1 MTAQPPEQVRS
12 PNSELPVPA
21 GTVLPAVIRRPIRI
35 GVLATH
41 PIQYHAPL
49 YRTIGSTPGV
59 DLTVYFAH
67 KPTSV
72 EQGIGYGVP
81 FAWDVDLTD
90 GYRHVWL
97 YNEADA
103 RRTESGAAFRDRPR
117 DYDTPEIAT
126 YIAHERFDAFML
138 TGWRTRSD
146 RQAMRAC
153 EATGTPMIVRGDS
166 QLRDDA
172 FPKRMVKRLVYP
184 WLLRRFEACLSVG
197 ERSAE
202 YFRYYGARR
211 IIAAPHFI
219 DNAAF
224 AARAAAARMRRETV
238 RHRWGINRTAVAVL
252 YAGKLI
258 PRKRPLDIFRAVQGV
273 LGVHVIVVGDGE
285 LKNEC
290 RRMATRF
297 SVPSTFT
304 GFLNQTAIPDAYA
317 AADVL
322 VLPSGRHETWGL
334 VVNEA
339 MASGLPA
346 VVSEAAGCVPDLIC
360 EGETGYSFA
369 EGDTAD
375 LRRILTYLVDH
386 PDETERMGQAA
397 AARVAAYS
405 PAAAASGVLAAAQAA
420 SGKAPWPV

>member
-21 GTVLPAVIRRPIRI
+21 GTVLPAVIRSPIRI

-49 YRTIGSTPGV
+49 YRTVGSTPGV

-97 YNEADA
+97 HNEADA

-117 DYDTPEIAT
+117 DYDTPQIAT
-126 YIAHERFDAFML
+126 YIAEERFDAFLL

-146 RQAMRAC
+146 WQAIRAC

-172 FPKRMVKRLVYP
+172 FPKRLLKRLVYP
-184 WLLRRFEACLSVG
+184 RMLRRFEACLSVG

-202 YFRYYGARR
+202 YFRYYGAQR

-224 AARAAAARMRRETV
+224 AARAAAARTRRETV
-238 RHRWGINRTAVAVL
+238 RHRWGINRTAVAVVF
-252 YAGKLI
+252 AGKLI

-273 LGVHVIVVGDGE
+273 LGVHVVVVGDGE
-285 LKNEC
+285 LKSEC
-290 RRMATRF
+290 RRMAARF
-297 SVPSTFT
+297 GVPSTFT

-346 VVSEAAGCVPDLIC
+346 VVSEAAGCVPDLIR
-360 EGETGYSFA
+360 EGETGYAFA
-369 EGDTAD
+369 EGDISD
-375 LRRILTYLVDH
+375 LRGILTYLVDH
-386 PDETERMGQAA
+386 PGETDRMGQAA

-405 PAAAASGVLAAAQAA
+405 PEAAASGVLAAAQAA
-420 SGKAPWPV
+420 AGKAPWPV

>member
-1 MTAQPPEQVRS
+1 MTAQPPEQVHT
-12 PNSELPVPA
+12 PDDGLPVPA
-21 GTVLPAVIRRPIRI
+21 APVTSLVVRSPIRI

-49 YRTIGSTPGV
+49 YRTLGSTPGV

-81 FAWDVDLTD
+81 FAWDLDLTD

-97 YNEADA
+97 HNEADA
-103 RRTESGAAFRDRPR
+103 RRTESGAPFRDRAR
-117 DYDTPEIAT
+117 DYDTPEIAAR
-126 YIAHERFDAFML
+126 IARERFDVFML

-146 RQAMRAC
+146 WQAMRAC
-153 EATGTPMIVRGDS
+153 EAAGTPMIVRGDS
-166 QLRDDA
+166 QLRDDSA
-172 FPKRMVKRLVYP
+172 AKRVLKRLLYP
-184 WLLRRFEACLSVG
+184 RLLTRFEACLSVG

-211 IIAAPHFI
+211 IIPAPHFI

-224 AARAAAARMRRETV
+224 TERAIVARARRDTT
-238 RHRWGINRTAVAVL
+238 RHRWGINRTSMVVL
-252 YAGKLI
+252 FAGKLI
-258 PRKRPLDIFRAVQGV
+258 PRKRPLDLIRAVRGL
-273 LGVHVIVVGDGE
+273 LGIHLIIVGDGE
-285 LKNEC
+285 LKGEC
-290 RRMATRF
+290 RRQTARF
-297 SVPSTFT
+297 NIPSTFT
-304 GFLNQTAIPDAYA
+304 GFLNQTAITDAYA
-317 AADVL
+317 SADVL

-346 VVSEAAGCVPDLIC
+346 VVSESAGCVPDLIRD
-360 EGETGYSFA
+360 GETGYSFH
-369 EGDTAD
+369 EGDIRD

-386 PDETERMGQAA
+386 PGETARMGEAA
-397 AARVAAYS
+397 AKRVAGYS
-405 PAAAASGVLAAAQAA
+405 PAAAAAGVLAAAEAA
-420 SGKAPWPV
+420 AGRAPWPL